1 VVLVPTEAVA
11 RQFDIDADAPAVR
24 RPATLQEAR
33 ALAHPLRIRILR
45 LCLDHACTNAEL
57 AAALGQQPATVL
69 YHVRTLL
76 ATGFLAEE
84 PTRPGPRGTVEK
96 PYRATGKSWRLDHT
110 MTSEDGSMLRAVFE
124 AVAAEVEEAG
134 PDPVLEGAR
143 MALRL
148 RPDQLT
154 DLLGQIRTLISQY
167 PAGADYLAD
176 DPPGTDP
183 YALLLVLHR
192 RNQPDAGAAGT
203 EAPEPGP
210 ARRKPAKPRRGVR

>member
-1 VVLVPTEAVA
+1 VGFVSSQAAT
-11 RQFDIDADAPAVR
+11 RPAEPPAEDGPAGR
-24 RPATLQEAR
+24 RPATLREAR

-45 LCLDHACTNAEL
+45 LCLDHARTNAEL

-84 PTRPGPRGTVEK
+84 PWRPGRRGTVEK
-96 PYRATGKSWRLDHT
+96 PYRATGKSWRLNGT
-110 MTSEDGSMLRAVFE
+110 MASEDGSMLRAVFE

-134 PDPVLEGAR
+134 PDAVLEGAR

-148 RPDQLT
+148 RPDQLD
-154 DLLGQIRTLISQY
+154 DLLGQLRTLISQY
-167 PAGADYLAD
+167 PGGADYLAD
-176 DPPGTDP
+176 DSPGTDP

-192 RNQPDAGAAGT
+192 RQDPAA
-203 EAPEPGP
+203 
-210 ARRKPAKPRRGVR
+210 PR